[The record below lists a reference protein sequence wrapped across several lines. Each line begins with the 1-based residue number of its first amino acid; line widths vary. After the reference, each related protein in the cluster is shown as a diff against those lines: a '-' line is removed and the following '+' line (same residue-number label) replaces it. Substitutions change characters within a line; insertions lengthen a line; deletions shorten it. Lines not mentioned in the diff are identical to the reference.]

1 MEPWLKVRNP
11 PNSQAFWT
19 PGEKSLSSLL
29 HSLTSNIETE
39 EKPITLNCRRK
50 RQLLCSLGFPGG
62 SAGKESTCNEEELG
76 SIPGLGRSTR
86 ERNNQPVHYSGLE
99 NSMDCIVLSLLQGIF
114 PTQGS
119 NPGLLHYRWILYQ
132 LSRKGSPSIVH
143 GVVKSRTQPSD
154 FHFHLVAYLPCH
166 QHSPHTQV

>member
-62 SAGKESTCNEEELG
+62 SAGKESACNAGDLG
-76 SIPGLGRSTR
+76 SIPGSGRFPWRR
-86 ERNNQPVHYSGLE
+86 ERVPSPVFWPGEFHGLYSP
-99 NSMDCIVLSLLQGIF
+99 F
-114 PTQGS
+114 PSPGDLP
-119 NPGLLHYRWILYQ
+119 NPGIKPR
-132 LSRKGSPSIVH
+132 SPALQMDSLPAELPGKPVDIYDFQFSIWM
-143 GVVKSRTQPSD
+143 KYTSS
-154 FHFHLVAYLPCH
+154 
-166 QHSPHTQV
+166 